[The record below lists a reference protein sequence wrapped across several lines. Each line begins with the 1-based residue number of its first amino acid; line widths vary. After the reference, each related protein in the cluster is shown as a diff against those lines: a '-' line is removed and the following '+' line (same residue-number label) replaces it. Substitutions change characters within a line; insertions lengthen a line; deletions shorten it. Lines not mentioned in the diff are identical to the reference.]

1 MTIELNETVRGLLDS
16 PHPAVLSTLNP
27 DGSPQ
32 SSVVWVA
39 RDGADVLVSTEQGR
53 RKERNIARDGRVG
66 LTVFDTAN
74 PFLYVEIRGTATLAE
89 DAGREVAIRISEQY
103 LGPGAGE
110 GVRRGTVR
118 ERPRRRAHHPDQGA
132 RQRRQGR
139 LEPA

>member
-32 SSVVWVA
+32 SSVVWVT
-39 RDGADVLVSTEQGR
+39 RDGADLLVSTEQGR

-103 LGPGAGE
+103 LGPGAGKE
-110 GVRRGTVR
+110 YAEAPSENVRLVVR
-118 ERPRRRAHHPDQGA
+118 ITPTKVLGNAAKGS
-132 RQRRQGR
+132 
-139 LEPA
+139 

>member
-103 LGPGAGE
+103 LGPGAGKE
-110 GVRRGTVR
+110 YAEAPSENVRLVVR
-118 ERPRRRAHHPDQGA
+118 ITPTKVLGNAAKGS
-132 RQRRQGR
+132 
-139 LEPA
+139 